1 MLPAVSG
8 AATSFCWRCYNRL
21 KSISGAASITW
32 RPSARCFNHPLL
44 QPPAPLL
51 PTPGAAATTAQ
62 RRCYK
67 PPAALLQSSDAT
79 ATILRR
85 RCYKMSAALL
95 QSQGGAVSSSAAA
108 TIVRRRCY
116 KPAAPLLQLWARLL
130 QSLGE
135 TPPALLQSS
144 DDVATI
150 GRCHSCMGWPSVPQ
164 REAVLL

>member
-1 MLPAVSG
+1 MMLPAVSG

-95 QSQGGAVSSSAAA
+95 QSQGGAASSSRCYNRPTPLLQAGSAAA
-108 TIVRRRCY
+108 TIVG
-116 KPAAPLLQLWARLL
+116 PAATIARRNAA
-130 QSLGE
+130 SAG
-135 TPPALLQSS
+135 
-144 DDVATI
+144 TI
-150 GRCHSCMGWPSVPQ
+150 VR
-164 REAVLL
+164 